1 MFTSA
6 EIRQALQNGPP
17 ASFPVM
23 KNRER
28 WETIGRADVLQ
39 ALTNEVREMAHQD
52 ADSAPP
58 RLTYSLYR
66 LFAETGDRTSYQE
79 AYFERRRRMASLALS
94 SLLENSE
101 ELIAPL
107 EDMLWDI
114 CEEFTWSLPAH
125 ISSTQDISS
134 VSATVDLMA
143 AETAQALAE
152 IAVWL
157 EDSLS
162 AELVRRIRYEVD
174 RRVLRPAFEGP
185 VPFHWEQATHNWAA
199 VCAGAAGIAAL
210 MLVQDRARLERILNR
225 VCGSMACFVS
235 GYGNDGGCAEGLGYW
250 VYGFGYYVYFGDLL
264 YEYTDGRLDLLSQP
278 KIAQIALFPERIH
291 FADGVSA
298 NFSDSGEIEALP
310 SGLLSRLSVRI
321 QHRYSLPL
329 TIPAFGEDPCYRWC
343 HVSRNLLWT
352 KEEALGRA
360 QATESH
366 YLPELAWLITRG
378 ILENSQGER
387 LTAGLAVKGGH
398 NDEPHNHNDLGHV
411 TVHAGGENILCDLGA
426 GVYTKAY
433 FSDERDEIVNI
444 SSRYHSVPIING
456 QVQRSGRQAA
466 STVLNVQH
474 EPGSSSIALDLTAA
488 YEVDGLQS
496 YIRSLDWQC
505 ASATASLTIRDVF
518 SYIGTAAPLEV
529 EERFISCHR
538 PEVAAGSIC
547 WTGSKAEVELTY
559 DGEQSSVEVTPV
571 AHLDHDGHP
580 FTFYVTAIT
589 RCGVSGGNSSLKTA
603 TTNSDA
609 ADWTTQNQIT
619 PDQITPDQN
628 ALHRGALERNASS
641 QSNQSNQPILK
652 AEPDSSAYF
661 ASPDISVQPMVETWE
676 LNMAI
681 RAIPAI

>member
-6 EIRQALQNGPP
+6 EIRQALQDGPP

-52 ADSAPP
+52 AHSAPP

-66 LFAETGDRTSYQE
+66 LFAETGDRTNYQE

-94 SLLENSE
+94 SLLKNSE

-134 VSATVDLMA
+134 VSTTVDLMA

-157 EDSLS
+157 EDKLS

-174 RRVLRPAFEGP
+174 RRVLRPAFEGS

-210 MLVQDRARLERILNR
+210 LLVQDRARLERILNR

-278 KIAQIALFPERIH
+278 KIAQIALFPEHIH

-360 QATESH
+360 QATEIH
-366 YLPELAWLITRG
+366 YLPELAWLIARG
-378 ILENSQGER
+378 TVGGRQGGR
-387 LTAGLAVKGGH
+387 LTAGMAVKGGH

-466 STVLNVQH
+466 SIVLNVQH
-474 EPGSSSIALDLTAA
+474 APPGSSSIALDLTAA

-505 ASATASLTIRDVF
+505 APATASLTIRDVF
-518 SYIGTAAPLEV
+518 SYTGTAAPLEV

-538 PEVAAGSIC
+538 PEVAASSIC

-559 DGEQSSVEVTPV
+559 DGEQSRVEVTPV

-589 RCGVSGGNSSLKTA
+589 RRGVSGGNSSL
-603 TTNSDA
+603 D
-609 ADWTTQNQIT
+609 
-619 PDQITPDQN
+619 
-628 ALHRGALERNASS
+628 S
-641 QSNQSNQPILK
+641 QV
-652 AEPDSSAYF
+652 EPANP
-661 ASPDISVQPMVETWE
+661 ANPVIPVQPMVETWE
-676 LNMAI
+676 LNMTI

>member
-6 EIRQALQNGPP
+6 EIRQALQDGPP

-28 WETIGRADVLQ
+28 WEMIGRADVLQ

-52 ADSAPP
+52 AHSVPP

-66 LFAETGDRTSYQE
+66 LFAETGDRTNYQE
-79 AYFERRRRMASLALS
+79 AYFERRRRLASLALS

-125 ISSTQDISS
+125 LSSTQDISS
-134 VSATVDLMA
+134 VSTTVDLMA

-152 IAVWL
+152 IAAWL
-157 EDSLS
+157 EDQLS
-162 AELVRRIRYEVD
+162 PELVRRIRYEVD

-210 MLVQDRARLERILNR
+210 LLVQDRARLERILSR

-235 GYGNDGGCAEGLGYW
+235 GYGHDGGCAEGLGYW

-278 KIAQIALFPERIH
+278 KIAEIALFPERIH
-291 FADGVSA
+291 FADGISA
-298 NFSDSGEIEALP
+298 NFSDSGEIELLP

-329 TIPAFGEDPCYRWC
+329 TVPAFGEDPCYRWC

-387 LTAGLAVKGGH
+387 LTAGMAVKGGH

-433 FSDERDEIVNI
+433 FSDQRDEIVNI

-456 QVQRSGRQAA
+456 QVQHSGTQAA
-466 STVLNVQH
+466 SIVLNVQH
-474 EPGSSSIALDLTAA
+474 EPCSSSIALDLTAA

-496 YIRSLDWQC
+496 YIRSLDWKC
-505 ASATASLTIRDVF
+505 AEPDTRRGDRADSGAVLTGANGNDAALTKQGKYTSHAASGPQHPPAMASLTIRDVF
-518 SYIGTAAPLEV
+518 TYTGSAAPLEV

-538 PEVAAGSIC
+538 PEVTASSIC

-559 DGEQSSVEVTPV
+559 DGEQSKVEVTPV
-571 AHLDHDGHP
+571 AHLDHDGRL

-589 RCGVSGGNSSLKTA
+589 RSGVSGP
-603 TTNSDA
+603 
-609 ADWTTQNQIT
+609 AD
-619 PDQITPDQN
+619 P
-628 ALHRGALERNASS
+628 ARSG
-641 QSNQSNQPILK
+641 
-652 AEPDSSAYF
+652 
-661 ASPDISVQPMVETWE
+661 QPMVETWE
-676 LNMAI
+676 MNMTI
-681 RAIPAI
+681 RAI

>member
-6 EIRQALQNGPP
+6 EIRQALQDGPP

-28 WETIGRADVLQ
+28 WEMIGRADVLQ

-52 ADSAPP
+52 AHSVPP

-66 LFAETGDRTSYQE
+66 LFAETGDRTNYQE
-79 AYFERRRRMASLALS
+79 AYFERRRRLASLALS

-134 VSATVDLMA
+134 VSTTVDLMA

-157 EDSLS
+157 GDKLS
-162 AELVRRIRYEVD
+162 PELVRRIRYEVD

-210 MLVQDRARLERILNR
+210 LLVQDRDRLERILNR

-278 KIAQIALFPERIH
+278 KIAEIALFPERIH

-298 NFSDSGEIEALP
+298 NFSDSGEIEPLP

-329 TIPAFGEDPCYRWC
+329 TVPAFGEDPCYRWC

-433 FSDERDEIVNI
+433 FSDQRDEIVNI

-456 QVQRSGRQAA
+456 QVQHSGRQAA
-466 STVLNVQH
+466 SIVLNVQYA
-474 EPGSSSIALDLTAA
+474 PDSSSIALDLTGA
-488 YEVDGLQS
+488 YEVEGLQS
-496 YIRSLDWQC
+496 YNRSLDWQC
-505 ASATASLTIRDVF
+505 AEPDTRRGDRADSGDVLTGANGNDDALTKLEKYTSHTAFGMQHPPAMASLTIRDVF
-518 SYIGTAAPLEV
+518 TYTGSAAPLEV

-538 PEVAAGSIC
+538 PEVTASSIC

-559 DGEQSSVEVTPV
+559 DGEQSKVEVTPV

-589 RCGVSGGNSSLKTA
+589 RSGVSEP
-603 TTNSDA
+603 
-609 ADWTTQNQIT
+609 AD
-619 PDQITPDQN
+619 P
-628 ALHRGALERNASS
+628 A
-641 QSNQSNQPILK
+641 
-652 AEPDSSAYF
+652 
-661 ASPDISVQPMVETWE
+661 ISGHPMVETWE
-676 LNMAI
+676 MNVTI
-681 RAIPAI
+681 RAI